1 MEKQNNSIISS
12 REINQLLELL
22 HEENIVEEKNEYVKP
37 QFVPL
42 TQEEI
47 DDIHIRG
54 YITQEE
60 AVKEWN
66 KLDLC
71 IPGNAG
77 VNLRCKKFNHNCDD
91 CLIDY
96 SLRQKEYVS
105 FMNFGSIVSVNEVNS
120 LINALSTDEEN
131 GYQKIKK

>member
-22 HEENIVEEKNEYVKP
+22 HEEKKREYVKP
-37 QFVPL
+37 QFLPL
-42 TQEEI
+42 
-47 DDIHIRG
+47 
-54 YITQEE
+54 TQEE

-77 VNLRCKKFNHNCDD
+77 VNLRCKKFDHNCDD

-96 SLRQKEYVS
+96 SLRQKEYIS
-105 FMNFGSIVSVNEVNS
+105 FMNFGSVVSTNEINS
-120 LINALSTDEEN
+120 LLDALSTDEEKV
-131 GYQKIKK
+131 YQKIKK